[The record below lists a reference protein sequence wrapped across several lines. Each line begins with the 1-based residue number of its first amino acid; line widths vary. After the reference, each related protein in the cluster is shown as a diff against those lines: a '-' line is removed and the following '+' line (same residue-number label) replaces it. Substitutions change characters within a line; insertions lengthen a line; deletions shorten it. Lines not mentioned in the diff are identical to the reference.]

1 MFLRHCGSLPVLYR
15 ARTLITLTQ
24 ASGVDIIQVWW
35 TWFPNRHKA
44 YWKGAEGN
52 VWKCS
57 KWLATQERNEE
68 WFIFKKNCLKTYCK
82 KSREKRRTNA
92 TQFGQIKCEKALK
105 EEHKQCHYGARHAK
119 SSGWTLQT
127 IIYWEEIQ
135 FKGALKEI
143 ESKTELKK
151 NWRRGLPNKLQY
163 NMTEKCRKYKN
174 VLSTEIVKPATSV
187 PERNRGKCEG
197 VLREQR
203 HKENMRNKRNWWWN
217 SGWNQVL
224 GEEFITLLEWVNGM
238 GEISRTREEPNVE
251 GGSPPPPK
259 RKSKTKQGKIRDWR
273 QTSHKYWSTLDS
285 GSFGYLLWHK

>member
-1 MFLRHCGSLPVLYR
+1 
-15 ARTLITLTQ
+15 
-24 ASGVDIIQVWW
+24 
-35 TWFPNRHKA
+35 
-44 YWKGAEGN
+44 
-52 VWKCS
+52 
-57 KWLATQERNEE
+57 
-68 WFIFKKNCLKTYCK
+68 
-82 KSREKRRTNA
+82 
-92 TQFGQIKCEKALK
+92 LK

-238 GEISRTREEPNVE
+238 GEISRTRENEDLTRNNQGLKANPAT
-251 GGSPPPPK
+251 S
-259 RKSKTKQGKIRDWR
+259 TKVHWTQVA
-273 QTSHKYWSTLDS
+273 
-285 GSFGYLLWHK
+285 

>member
-1 MFLRHCGSLPVLYR
+1 MY
-15 ARTLITLTQ
+15 
-24 ASGVDIIQVWW
+24 
-35 TWFPNRHKA
+35 
-44 YWKGAEGN
+44 GN
-52 VWKCS
+52 VASDWRH
-57 KWLATQERNEE
+57 RNAMKNDS
-68 WFIFKKNCLKTYCK
+68 FKKKKKTKNYLKTYCK

-92 TQFGQIKCEKALK
+92 TQFGQNKCEKALK

-163 NMTEKCRKYKN
+163 MTEKCKKYKN

-203 HKENMRNKRNWWWN
+203 HKENMRSKQNWWWN

-224 GEEFITLLEWVNGM
+224 GEEFIR
-238 GEISRTREEPNVE
+238 SNVE
-251 GGSPPPPK
+251 GGSPPP
-259 RKSKTKQGKIRDWR
+259 R
-273 QTSHKYWSTLDS
+273 QKEIED
-285 GSFGYLLWHK
+285 